1 MKDAGKE
8 ITYRQLTMWDYPWM
22 RTAEQEAEM
31 EVYQPGRTPENNGT
45 GADKRMLERI
55 VARGNLELA
64 VRKVVRNGGSAG
76 IDQMTVQELKAYFE
90 ENGEQLAETILK
102 GKYRP
107 KPVKRVEIPKEE
119 KGKMR
124 SLGIPTTVDR
134 VIQQAIAQVLM
145 PIYDPTFSEHSY
157 GFRPGRKAQDAVIKC
172 TEYMNSGYE
181 YVVDMDLEK
190 FFDTVNQS
198 KMAEILSRT
207 IKDGRVISLI
217 HRYMQAG
224 VVVQEHYEETLTGV
238 SQGGPLSPLLS
249 NIMLNELDKEL
260 EKRGHRFVRYADDCM
275 ILCRSRKAAERT
287 KESITRYIEGK
298 LFLKVNREKTVVAEC
313 TEVKYLGFGFYRR
326 KMDGEIRIK
335 VHPKSERKMRDR
347 IRELTR
353 RNQSRSHEERSKE
366 ANAYIRGWVNYYGIA
381 DMKTLARVT
390 DGWMRRKIR
399 TIIWKEWKRPKTRI
413 RELEKRG
420 IGRKT
425 ARQYGTSPKGYWRM
439 AKTPAI
445 HRALGD
451 KVIRGLGYIT
461 FTEQFEKVCDTGG
474 TAVCGPACTVV

>member
-22 RTAEQEAEM
+22 RTAEQETEM
-31 EVYQPGRTPENNGT
+31 EVYRPGRTSENNCT
-45 GADKRMLERI
+45 GAKEKLLERI
-55 VARGNLELA
+55 VAKGNLELA
-64 VRKVVRNGGSAG
+64 IRKVVSNGGSAG
-76 IDQMTVQELKAYFE
+76 IDRMTVKELKQYFE
-90 ENGEQLAETILK
+90 ENGDKIAEAILK
-102 GKYRP
+102 GKHRP
-107 KPVKRVEIPKEE
+107 QPVKRVEIPKEE
-119 KGKMR
+119 KGKTR
-124 SLGIPTTVDR
+124 SLGIPTAADR
-134 VIQQAIAQVLM
+134 VIQQAIAQELVPM
-145 PIYDPTFSEHSY
+145 YDPTFSEYSY
-157 GFRPGRKAQDAVIKC
+157 GFRPGRGAQDAVIKC
-172 TEYMNSGYE
+172 TEYMNSGYQ

-198 KMAEILSRT
+198 KMAEILART

-217 HRYMQAG
+217 HKYMRAG
-224 VVVQEHYEETLTGV
+224 VVVREKFEETPTGV

-275 ILCRSRKAAERT
+275 ILCKSRKAAERT
-287 KESITRYIEGK
+287 KETITKYIEGK
-298 LFLKVNREKTVVAEC
+298 LFLKVNRDKTKVAEC

-326 KMDGEIRIK
+326 ERDGEIRIK
-335 VHPKSERKMRDR
+335 VHPKSERKMKDK

-353 RNQSRSHEERSKE
+353 RNRSESHEIRAKKV
-366 ANAYIRGWVNYYGIA
+366 NAFIRGWVNYYGIA

-390 DGWMRRKIR
+390 DGWLRRKIR
-399 TIIWKEWKRPKTRI
+399 AIIWKQWKTPKTRI
-413 RELEKRG
+413 KELEKRG
-420 IGRKT
+420 IQKKT
-425 ARQYGTSPKGYWRM
+425 ARRCGNSSKGYWRI

-451 KVIRGLGYIT
+451 TLIRNLGYIT
-461 FTEQFEKVCDTGG
+461 FTEQFQKLCDTRG